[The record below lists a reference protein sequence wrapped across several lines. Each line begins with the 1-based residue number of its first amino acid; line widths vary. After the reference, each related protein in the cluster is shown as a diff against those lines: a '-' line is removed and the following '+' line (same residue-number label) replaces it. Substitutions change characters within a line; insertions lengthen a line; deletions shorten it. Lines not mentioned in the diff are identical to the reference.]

1 MAALA
6 VSGSMSSPF
15 STWTATR
22 PAGLA
27 RLDAFLPHA
36 GRTYAGRRNHAVET
50 PTVSGLSPY
59 LRRRMVT
66 EPEVLARVLARHDK
80 TAAEKFIDEVFWRAH
95 FKGRLEGQPEIWTR
109 YRASLAQGQTALD
122 RDPELAG
129 RYAEAVSGRTGIDA
143 FDAWIAELEATGYL
157 HNHARLWF
165 ASIWSHTLQLP
176 WALGAAFMY
185 ARLLDGDPAAN
196 TLSWRWVVGLHTP
209 GKTYLA
215 RADNIAR
222 YTGGRFEPAG
232 LVADAPPLEEPP
244 FVKPWAAPLLDR
256 TIPQDPFVLLVTEED
271 LHPESLLPDGAAV
284 LAIHVADAV
293 EIDGQPRSGRV
304 QDFARQALDDAAARL
319 AAAFPQTPVRRG
331 PLDAATLAN
340 AASAVGAKTL
350 VTAYAPVGPT
360 RDRLDALTHSLA
372 GRDVALKAIGRA
384 YDALT
389 WPHGR
394 SGFFGLKKRIPRLL
408 DQFALRPTCQPA
420 LL

>member
-1 MAALA
+1 
-6 VSGSMSSPF
+6 MSSHV

-22 PAGLA
+22 AAGLA

-36 GRTYAGRRNHAVET
+36 GPAYAARRNHAVAA

-66 EPEVLARVLARHDK
+66 EPVVVGRFRARHDE
-80 TAAEKFIDEVFWRAH
+80 TTAEKFIDEVFWRAH

-109 YRASLAQGQTALD
+109 YRASLAQGQAALD
-122 RDPELAG
+122 RDDALAG

-157 HNHARLWF
+157 HNHARMWF
-165 ASIWSHTLQLP
+165 ASIWTHTLQLP

-222 YTGGRFEPAG
+222 YTGGRFEPLG
-232 LVADAPPLEEPP
+232 LAADAPSLEEPP
-244 FVKPWAAPLLDR
+244 FVAPWAAPTLDR
-256 TIPQDPFVLLVTEED
+256 VVPQGPFVLLVTEED

-284 LAIHVADAV
+284 VAIQVADAV
-293 EIDGQPRSGRV
+293 EIDRQPRARLV
-304 QDFARQALDDAAARL
+304 QDFARQTLDDAAARL
-319 AAAFPQTPVRRG
+319 AAAFPHTPVRRG
-331 PLDAATLAN
+331 PLDANTLAN
-340 AASAVGAKTL
+340 AASAAGTTTL
-350 VTAYAPVGPT
+350 ATAYAPIGPT
-360 RDRLDALTHSLA
+360 RDRLDALTPALV
-372 GRDVALKAIGRA
+372 GRGIGLKPISRA

-394 SGFFGLKKRIPRLL
+394 GGFFGLKKRIPRLL
-408 DQFALRPTCQPA
+408 DQFDLRPNAQPA

>member
-1 MAALA
+1 MNTA
-6 VSGSMSSPF
+6 F

-22 PAGLA
+22 AAGLA

-36 GRTYAGRRNHAVET
+36 GRAYAARRNHAVDA

-66 EPEVLARVLARHDK
+66 EREVLARVLTRHDE

-109 YRASLAQGQTALD
+109 YRQSLAQDRAALD
-122 RDPELAG
+122 RDPALAR
-129 RYAEAVSGRTGIDA
+129 RYADAVAGRTGIDA
-143 FDAWIAELEATGYL
+143 FDAWVAELEATGYL
-157 HNHARLWF
+157 HNHARMWF
-165 ASIWSHTLQLP
+165 ASIWSHTLGLP
-176 WALGAAFMY
+176 WALGAGFML

-222 YTGGRFEPAG
+222 YTAGRFQPQDLAP
-232 LVADAPPLEEPP
+232 DAPSLEEPP
-244 FVKPWAAPLLDR
+244 FAQPWTSPVLDLAP
-256 TIPQDPFVLLVTEED
+256 PQGPSLLLVTEEELD
-271 LHPESLLPDGAAV
+271 PESLPPSGATVAAV
-284 LAIHVADAV
+284 HVADAV
-293 EIDGQPRSGRV
+293 EQDADARSRLV
-304 QDFARQALDDAAARL
+304 QDFARQALDDAVRRIAV
-319 AAAFPQTPVRRG
+319 AFPDAVIRRG
-331 PLDAATLAN
+331 PIDAEALAQ
-340 AASAVGAKTL
+340 AALAAGVRTI
-350 VTAYAPVGPT
+350 VTAHAPVGPT
-360 RDRLDALTHSLA
+360 RDRLDALASQLAAHGLTLKSL
-372 GRDVALKAIGRA
+372 GRP

-394 SGFFGLKKRIPRLL
+394 GGFFGLKKRIPRLL
-408 DQFALRPTCQPA
+408 DQLALRPNAQPA

>member
-1 MAALA
+1 MNTA
-6 VSGSMSSPF
+6 F

-22 PAGLA
+22 AAGLA

-36 GRTYAGRRNHAVET
+36 GRAYAARRNHAVEA

-59 LRRRMVT
+59 LRRRLVT
-66 EPEVLARVLARHDK
+66 EREVLARVLARHDE
-80 TAAEKFIDEVFWRAH
+80 TTAEKFIDEVLWRAH

-122 RDPELAG
+122 RDDALAR

-143 FDAWIAELEATGYL
+143 FDAWVAELEATGYL
-157 HNHARLWF
+157 HNHARMWF
-165 ASIWSHTLQLP
+165 ASIWTHTLQLP

-222 YTGGRFEPAG
+222 YTGGRFEPRSLA
-232 LVADAPPLEEPP
+232 ADAPSLEEPP
-244 FVKPWAAPLLDR
+244 FIEPWAAPVLDR
-256 TIPQDPFVLLVTEED
+256 VVPQGPFVLLVTEED
-271 LHPESLLPDGAAV
+271 LHPESFLPGDGAR
-284 LAIHVADAV
+284 AIHVVDAV
-293 EIDGQPRSGRV
+293 EIDGQPRSNRV
-304 QDFARQALDDAAARL
+304 QDFAGQALDDAAARL

-331 PLDAATLAN
+331 PLNAQALADAASVAGT
-340 AASAVGAKTL
+340 KTL
-350 VTAYAPVGPT
+350 VTPYAAIGPT
-360 RDRLDALTHSLA
+360 RDRLDALAPALA
-372 GRDVALKAIGRA
+372 GRGLVLKHIARA

-389 WPHGR
+389 WPYGR
-394 SGFFGLKKRIPRLL
+394 GGFFGLKKRIPRLL
-408 DQFALRPTCQPA
+408 DQLDLRPAHQPA